1 MENTKV
7 ECREF
12 NLEKEK
18 VFILV
23 SIHHHKL
30 VWKALLI
37 TKRIF
42 NLELTT
48 GWEFRMCRNIGKAI

>member
-12 NLEKEK
+12 NLEK
-18 VFILV
+18 VLV